1 MLPSINSILS
11 RLRLKQLR
19 LLIAL
24 GEQGSLIKAAEQVAI
39 SQPGATKALQ
49 EIEATFGTTLFVR
62 THRGLEPNDLGH
74 CAIRYAKLIQTD
86 LGHLRDEM
94 IGILQGHGGR
104 LAVGTIMGAVPFLS
118 EALSALLERRPTLSV
133 EIVED
138 TSARLLKLLDQ
149 GRLDVAVCRTSI
161 SRQPELYD
169 SQPIRQET
177 LAVVASRAHPL
188 AGRETLELAD
198 LAESRWVVYS
208 ANMPMRVTLEREF
221 HDAGIHFPTQL
232 LETTSAFTTLTLL
245 QKNPNLVALL
255 SIDVAR
261 FCTAFGM
268 TTILPLRLRNT
279 SEPYELITR
288 RGATVS
294 PVARLLID
302 QLTSSP
308 SFERG
313 TDGASSADRDVGH
326 DP

>member
-1 MLPSINSILS
+1 MLPSINSILA

-24 GEQGSLIKAAEQVAI
+24 GDQGSLIKAAEQVAI

-62 THRGLEPNDLGH
+62 TNRGLEPNDLGH
-74 CAIRYAKLIQTD
+74 CAIRYARLIQTD

-104 LAVGTIMGAVPFLS
+104 LTVGTIMGAVPYLS
-118 EALSALLERRPTLSV
+118 DALSRLLERRPTLSV

-138 TSARLLKLLDQ
+138 TSARLLKLLDH
-149 GRLDVAVCRTSI
+149 GRLDLAVCRTSI

-169 SQPIRQET
+169 SRPIREET
-177 LAVVASRAHPL
+177 LAVVANRAHPL
-188 AGRETLELAD
+188 AHRSSLALEELAD
-198 LAESRWVVYS
+198 CRWVVYS

-221 HDAGIHFPTQL
+221 HDAGLHFPLHL
-232 LETTSAFTTLTLL
+232 LETTSAFTTLSLL
-245 QKNPNLVALL
+245 QKNPSFVALL

-261 FCTAFGM
+261 FCTGFGM
-268 TTILPLRLRNT
+268 TCILPVQLRNA

-288 RGATVS
+288 HGAALS
-294 PVARLLID
+294 PVAQLLIEE
-302 QLTSSP
+302 LTDAP
-308 SFERG
+308 AE
-313 TDGASSADRDVGH
+313 TL
-326 DP
+326 P